1 MVLWH
6 ASVSLLDMLEDNK
19 KRYHFDFQHCS
30 PYNHCVQRQLTGGGA
45 SGTYSVNVSATLLL
59 LTTC

>member
-19 KRYHFDFQHCS
+19 KRYHLDFQHCTVLIITVCNDS
-30 PYNHCVQRQLTGGGA
+30 
-45 SGTYSVNVSATLLL
+45 
-59 LTTC
+59 